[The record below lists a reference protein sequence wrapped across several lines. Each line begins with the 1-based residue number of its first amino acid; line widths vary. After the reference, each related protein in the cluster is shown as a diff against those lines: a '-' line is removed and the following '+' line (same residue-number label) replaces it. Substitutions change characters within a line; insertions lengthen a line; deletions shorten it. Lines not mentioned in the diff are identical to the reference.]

1 MNMNM
6 LKYIVCP
13 IKLHKILLNDFRVG
27 ALTNVFNSIFHL
39 GKLVSSNG
47 HKSQK
52 NIGSKYPAN
61 MCIYTECFFITTKF
75 HEFMLS
81 SFRGVA
87 LTKLFQ

>member
-6 LKYIVCP
+6 LKYTACP

-61 MCIYTECFFITTKF
+61 MCIYTECF
-75 HEFMLS
+75 L
-81 SFRGVA
+81 
-87 LTKLFQ
+87 